1 MELLN
6 EIKFFNRTN
15 KIPSQCLKEAFLNTM
30 LFEET
35 LSENDDPVNSPERVD
50 VLNHINN
57 DDYVRN
63 NYTSFANEL
72 MHSRYSSF
80 LTHYAVDEME
90 KLNIQTFQ
98 VPGYEIGFGLKKLPE
113 GVDIVGVHNN
123 TSIKGVGEALIDSA
137 IRLGGTHLDHFDGFL
152 SDFYSKKGFEEY
164 ERWKWNDEYAP
175 KGWNYD
181 KYGRPDAILRRL
193 ARKPTH

>member
-15 KIPSQCLKEAFLNTM
+15 KIPTQCLKEAFLNTM
-30 LFEET
+30 LFE
-35 LSENDDPVNSPERVD
+35 DGDPIDTPERVD

-57 DDYVRN
+57 DDYIRN
-63 NYTSFANEL
+63 NYASFANDIE
-72 MHSRYSSF
+72 HSKYSEF
-80 LTHYAVDEME
+80 LTHYTVDEME

-98 VPGYEIGFGLKKLPE
+98 VPGYEIGFALKKLPQ

-123 TSIKGVGEALIDSA
+123 TDIKNVGEALIDSA

-152 SDFYSKKGFEEY
+152 SDFYSKKGFDEY
-164 ERWKWNDEYAP
+164 ERFDWDERYAP
-175 KGWNYD
+175 KNWDRERFGT
-181 KYGRPDAILRRL
+181 PQVIMRRH
-193 ARKPTH
+193 RSFKP